1 MQIHRIWISY
11 LEPLKQFL
19 SDNGG
24 ELSNEVFHE
33 MNEKLNIETRKRR
46 GETPSSTVE
55 RHYKVLSET
64 FSKHWEDVGCC
75 VKQR

>member
-1 MQIHRIWISY
+1 
-11 LEPLKQFL
+11 
-19 SDNGG
+19 
-24 ELSNEVFHE
+24 

-64 FSKHWEDVGCC
+64 FSKH
-75 VKQR
+75 